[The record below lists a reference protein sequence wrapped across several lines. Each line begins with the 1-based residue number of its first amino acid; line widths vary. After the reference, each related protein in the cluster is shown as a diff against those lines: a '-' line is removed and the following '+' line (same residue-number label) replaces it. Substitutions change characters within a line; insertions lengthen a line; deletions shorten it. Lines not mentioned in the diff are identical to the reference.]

1 MWFLID
7 ESLLGWMDRCYKNN
21 MCVCNK
27 RKSKSSL
34 SLSLL
39 AFKHCNHH
47 QIYVAIDVI
56 LISSIH
62 LKPFRILKW
71 TWWVKNSRKKRNIS
85 YPLTQRILLL
95 TRIRRKLK
103 CCFGRRHHHQFHYLS
118 SNLEFLLGWFFNVLI
133 WMFEKKEIKN
143 KNKNDNRPTNQ
154 PINNLQTIRIM
165 VYHFENEWAGKIFL
179 FLISIL
185 FFSCPCFW
193 SIIFMLPK
201 DVK

>member
-7 ESLLGWMDRCYKNN
+7 ESLLGWMDRCYKYN

-71 TWWVKNSRKKRNIS
+71 TWWVKNSRKKETSHIHLHRE
-85 YPLTQRILLL
+85 YY
-95 TRIRRKLK
+95 
-103 CCFGRRHHHQFHYLS
+103 YLHES
-118 SNLEFLLGWFFNVLI
+118 DASWNVVSVVVI
-133 WMFEKKEIKN
+133 IIN
-143 KNKNDNRPTNQ
+143 SIICRPTWNFCS
-154 PINNLQTIRIM
+154 
-165 VYHFENEWAGKIFL
+165 VD
-179 FLISIL
+179 
-185 FFSCPCFW
+185 FSMFW
-193 SIIFMLPK
+193 YECLK
-201 DVK
+201 KKK

>member
-7 ESLLGWMDRCYKNN
+7 ESLLGWMDRCYKYN

-71 TWWVKNSRKKRNIS
+71 TWWVKNSRKKKKHLISTYTENIIT
-85 YPLTQRILLL
+85 Y
-95 TRIRRKLK
+95 
-103 CCFGRRHHHQFHYLS
+103 
-118 SNLEFLLGWFFNVLI
+118 
-133 WMFEKKEIKN
+133 
-143 KNKNDNRPTNQ
+143 TNQ
-154 PINNLQTIRIM
+154 TQVEMLFRSSSSSSIPLFVVQL
-165 VYHFENEWAGKIFL
+165 GIFAR
-179 FLISIL
+179 LI
-185 FFSCPCFW
+185 FQCFDMNVW
-193 SIIFMLPK
+193 K
-201 DVK
+201 KRNKK